1 MADTSLNENRLG
13 LLIWQTS
20 NIWQSKLRKIL
31 KNHNISLNEYLII
44 ETLFKLSSLT
54 KIVSQISI
62 ANNSCLDVSVVS
74 TNLTLLENKNLILR
88 TYLDN
93 RSKNILLTDQGLSLI
108 SPLIKI
114 IKNEEI
120 DFFNKLGDEIFN
132 LKNSLKL
139 LLGRKIRIKAS
150 KNNELDPNKISF

>member
-31 KNHNISLNEYLII
+31 KNHKISLNEYLII

-54 KIVSQISI
+54 KTVSQIRI
-62 ANNSCLDVSVVS
+62 ANNSSLNVSVVS

-88 TYLDN
+88 THIDN

-108 SPLIKI
+108 SSLIKI

-120 DFFNKLGDEIFN
+120 EFFIKLGNETFN
-132 LKNSLKL
+132 LTNSLKL
-139 LLGRKIRIKAS
+139 LLGKKIRIKAY
-150 KNNELDPNKISF
+150 KNNE

>member
-31 KNHNISLNEYLII
+31 KNHKISLNEYLII

-54 KIVSQISI
+54 KIVSQTSI
-62 ANNSCLDVSVVS
+62 ANNSFLDVSVVS

-88 TYLDN
+88 TRIDN
-93 RSKNILLTDQGLSLI
+93 RSKNILLTDQGLSIIL
-108 SPLIKI
+108 SLIKI

-120 DFFNKLGDEIFN
+120 DFFNKLGNETFN
-132 LKNSLKL
+132 LTNSLKL
-139 LLGRKIRIKAS
+139 LLGKKIRIKA
-150 KNNELDPNKISF
+150 NK

>member
-1 MADTSLNENRLG
+1 MADTSLNETRLG

-31 KNHNISLNEYLII
+31 KNHKISLNEYLII
-44 ETLFKLSSLT
+44 ETLFKLSPLT
-54 KIVSQISI
+54 KTVSQIRI
-62 ANNSCLDVSVVS
+62 ANNSSLDVSVVS

-88 TYLDN
+88 THIDN

-108 SPLIKI
+108 SSLIKI

-120 DFFNKLGDEIFN
+120 DFFNKLGNETFN
-132 LKNSLKL
+132 LTNSLKL
-139 LLGRKIRIKAS
+139 LLGKKIRIKAY
-150 KNNELDPNKISF
+150 KNNE

>member
-31 KNHNISLNEYLII
+31 KNHKISLNEYLII

-54 KIVSQISI
+54 KTVSQIRI
-62 ANNSCLDVSVVS
+62 ANNSSLDVSVVS

-88 TYLDN
+88 THIDN

-108 SPLIKI
+108 SSLIKI

-120 DFFNKLGDEIFN
+120 EFFNKLGNETFN
-132 LKNSLKL
+132 LTNSLKL
-139 LLGRKIRIKAS
+139 LLGKKIRIKAYR
-150 KNNELDPNKISF
+150 NNE

>member
-31 KNHNISLNEYLII
+31 KNHKISLNEYLII

-62 ANNSCLDVSVVS
+62 ANNSSLDVSVVS

-88 TYLDN
+88 TQINN
-93 RSKNILLTDQGLSLI
+93 RSNNIILTDQGLSLI
-108 SPLIKI
+108 SSLVKFIA
-114 IKNEEI
+114 NEEI
-120 DFFNKLGDEIFN
+120 DFFNKLGNETFN
-132 LKNSLKL
+132 LTNSLKL
-139 LLGRKIRIKAS
+139 LLGKKIRIKAN
-150 KNNELDPNKISF
+150 KNNE

>member
-31 KNHNISLNEYLII
+31 KNHKISLNEYLIM
-44 ETLFKLSSLT
+44 ETLFKLRSLT

-62 ANNSCLDVSVVS
+62 ANNSFLDVSVVS

-88 TYLDN
+88 TYIDN

-108 SPLIKI
+108 SSLIKI

-120 DFFNKLGDEIFN
+120 DFFNKLGNETFN
-132 LKNSLKL
+132 LTNSLKL
-139 LLGRKIRIKAS
+139 LLGKKIRIKAY
-150 KNNELDPNKISF
+150 KNNE

>member
-31 KNHNISLNEYLII
+31 KNHKISLNEYLII
-44 ETLFKLSSLT
+44 ETVFKLSSLS
-54 KIVSQISI
+54 KIVTQISI
-62 ANNSCLDVSVVS
+62 VNNSFLDVSVVS

-88 TYLDN
+88 THIDN
-93 RSKNILLTDQGLSLI
+93 RSKKILLTDQGLSLI
-108 SPLIKI
+108 SSLIKI
-114 IKNEEI
+114 INDEEI
-120 DFFNKLGDEIFN
+120 DFFNKLGNETFN

-139 LLGRKIRIKAS
+139 LLGKKIRIKAY
-150 KNNELDPNKISF
+150 KNNE

>member
-31 KNHNISLNEYLII
+31 KNHKISLNEYLII

-62 ANNSCLDVSVVS
+62 ANNSFLDVSVVS

-88 TYLDN
+88 TYIDN

-108 SPLIKI
+108 SSLIKI

-120 DFFNKLGDEIFN
+120 DFFNKLGNETFN
-132 LKNSLKL
+132 LTNSLKL
-139 LLGRKIRIKAS
+139 LLGKKIRIKAY
-150 KNNELDPNKISF
+150 KNNE

>member
-31 KNHNISLNEYLII
+31 KNHKISLNEYLII

-54 KIVSQISI
+54 KIVSQINI
-62 ANNSCLDVSVVS
+62 ANNSSLDVSVVS

-88 TYLDN
+88 THIDN

-108 SPLIKI
+108 SSLIKI

-120 DFFNKLGDEIFN
+120 DFFNKLGDETFN
-132 LKNSLKL
+132 LTNSLKL
-139 LLGRKIRIKAS
+139 LLGKKIRIKAY
-150 KNNELDPNKISF
+150 KNNE

>member
-13 LLIWQTS
+13 LLIWQTY

-31 KNHNISLNEYLII
+31 KNHKISLNEYLII

-62 ANNSCLDVSVVS
+62 ANNASLDVSVVS

-88 TYLDN
+88 THIDN

-108 SPLIKI
+108 TSLIKI

-120 DFFNKLGDEIFN
+120 DFFNKLGNETFN
-132 LKNSLKL
+132 LTNSLKL
-139 LLGRKIRIKAS
+139 LLGKKIRIKANI
-150 KNNELDPNKISF
+150 NNE

>member
-1 MADTSLNENRLG
+1 MADTSLNEDRLG

-31 KNHNISLNEYLII
+31 KNHKISLNEYLII

-62 ANNSCLDVSVVS
+62 ANNSSLDVSVVS

-88 TYLDN
+88 TYIDN
-93 RSKNILLTDQGLSLI
+93 RSKNILLTDRGLSLV
-108 SPLIKI
+108 SSLIKI

-120 DFFNKLGDEIFN
+120 DFFSKLRNETFN
-132 LKNSLKL
+132 LTNSLKL
-139 LLGRKIRIKAS
+139 LLGKKIRIKAN
-150 KNNELDPNKISF
+150 KNVE

>member
-31 KNHNISLNEYLII
+31 KNHKISLNEYLII

-54 KIVSQISI
+54 KTVSQIRI
-62 ANNSCLDVSVVS
+62 ANNSSLNVSVVS

-88 TYLDN
+88 THIDN

-108 SPLIKI
+108 SSLIKI

-120 DFFNKLGDEIFN
+120 EFFIKLGNETFN
-132 LKNSLKL
+132 LTNSLKL
-139 LLGRKIRIKAS
+139 LLGKKIRIKA
-150 KNNELDPNKISF
+150 NK

>member
-20 NIWQSKLRKIL
+20 NIWQSKLRKNL
-31 KNHNISLNEYLII
+31 KNHKISLNEYLII

-62 ANNSCLDVSVVS
+62 ANNSSLDVSVVS

-88 TYLDN
+88 THLDN

-108 SPLIKI
+108 SSLIKI

-120 DFFNKLGDEIFN
+120 DFFNKLGNETFN
-132 LKNSLKL
+132 LTNSLKL
-139 LLGRKIRIKAS
+139 LLGKKIRIKAY
-150 KNNELDPNKISF
+150 KNNE

>member
-31 KNHNISLNEYLII
+31 KNHKISLNEYLII

-54 KIVSQISI
+54 KTVSQIRI
-62 ANNSCLDVSVVS
+62 ANNSFLDVSVVS

-88 TYLDN
+88 THIDN

-108 SPLIKI
+108 SSLIKI

-120 DFFNKLGDEIFN
+120 DFFNKLGNETFN
-132 LKNSLKL
+132 LTNSLKL
-139 LLGRKIRIKAS
+139 LLGKKIRIKAY
-150 KNNELDPNKISF
+150 KNNE

>member
-31 KNHNISLNEYLII
+31 KNHKISLNEYLII

-54 KIVSQISI
+54 KTVSQIRI
-62 ANNSCLDVSVVS
+62 ANNSSLDVSVVS

-88 TYLDN
+88 THIDN

-108 SPLIKI
+108 SSLIKI

-120 DFFNKLGDEIFN
+120 EFFNKLGNETFN
-132 LKNSLKL
+132 LTNSLKL
-139 LLGRKIRIKAS
+139 LLGKKIRIKAY
-150 KNNELDPNKISF
+150 KNNE

>member
-31 KNHNISLNEYLII
+31 KNHKISLNEYLII

-62 ANNSCLDVSVVS
+62 SNNSSLDVSVVS

-88 TYLDN
+88 THIDN

-108 SPLIKI
+108 SSLIKI

-120 DFFNKLGDEIFN
+120 DFFNKLGNETFN
-132 LKNSLKL
+132 LTNSLKL
-139 LLGRKIRIKAS
+139 LLGKKIRIKANI
-150 KNNELDPNKISF
+150 NNE

>member
-31 KNHNISLNEYLII
+31 KNHKISLNEYLII

-54 KIVSQISI
+54 KTVSQIRI
-62 ANNSCLDVSVVS
+62 ANNSSLDVSVVS

-88 TYLDN
+88 THIDN

-108 SPLIKI
+108 SSLIKI

-120 DFFNKLGDEIFN
+120 YFFNKLGNETFN
-132 LKNSLKL
+132 LTNSLKL
-139 LLGRKIRIKAS
+139 LLGKKIRIKAY
-150 KNNELDPNKISF
+150 KNNE

>member
-31 KNHNISLNEYLII
+31 KNHKISLNEYLII

-54 KIVSQISI
+54 KTVSQIRI
-62 ANNSCLDVSVVS
+62 AS

-88 TYLDN
+88 THIDN

-108 SPLIKI
+108 SSLIKI

-120 DFFNKLGDEIFN
+120 EFFNKLGNETFN
-132 LKNSLKL
+132 LTNSLKL
-139 LLGRKIRIKAS
+139 LLGKKIRIKAY
-150 KNNELDPNKISF
+150 KNNE

>member
-31 KNHNISLNEYLII
+31 KNHKISLNEYLII
-44 ETLFKLSSLT
+44 ETLFKLSFLR
-54 KIVSQISI
+54 KIVSQINI
-62 ANNSCLDVSVVS
+62 ANNSFLDVSVVS

-88 TYLDN
+88 THLNN

-132 LKNSLKL
+132 LTNSLKL
-139 LLGRKIRIKAS
+139 VLGKKIRIKA
-150 KNNELDPNKISF
+150 NKK

>member
-13 LLIWQTS
+13 LLIWQTT

-31 KNHNISLNEYLII
+31 KNHKISLNEYLII

-54 KIVSQISI
+54 KTVSQIRI
-62 ANNSCLDVSVVS
+62 ANNSSLDVSVVS

-88 TYLDN
+88 THIDN

-108 SPLIKI
+108 SSLIKI

-120 DFFNKLGDEIFN
+120 DFFNKLGNETFN
-132 LKNSLKL
+132 LTNSLKL
-139 LLGRKIRIKAS
+139 LLGKKIRIKAH
-150 KNNELDPNKISF
+150 KNNE

>member
-31 KNHNISLNEYLII
+31 KNHKISLNEYLII

-54 KIVSQISI
+54 KTVSQIRI
-62 ANNSCLDVSVVS
+62 ANNSSLDVSVVS

-88 TYLDN
+88 THIDN

-108 SPLIKI
+108 TSLIKI

-120 DFFNKLGDEIFN
+120 DFFNKLGNETFN
-132 LKNSLKL
+132 LTNSLKL
-139 LLGRKIRIKAS
+139 LLGKKIRIKANI
-150 KNNELDPNKISF
+150 NNE

>member
-31 KNHNISLNEYLII
+31 KNHKISLNEYLII

-54 KIVSQISI
+54 KTVSQIRI
-62 ANNSCLDVSVVS
+62 ANNSSLDVSVVS

-88 TYLDN
+88 THIDN

-108 SPLIKI
+108 SSLIKI

-120 DFFNKLGDEIFN
+120 DFFNKLGNETFN
-132 LKNSLKL
+132 LTNSLKL
-139 LLGRKIRIKAS
+139 LLGKKIRIKAY
-150 KNNELDPNKISF
+150 KNNE

>member
-31 KNHNISLNEYLII
+31 KNHKISLNEYLII

-54 KIVSQISI
+54 KTVSQIRI
-62 ANNSCLDVSVVS
+62 ANNSSLNVSVVS
-74 TNLTLLENKNLILR
+74 TNLTLLENKNLIVR
-88 TYLDN
+88 TYIDH

-108 SPLIKI
+108 SSLIKI

-120 DFFNKLGDEIFN
+120 DFFNKLGNETFN
-132 LKNSLKL
+132 LTNSLKL
-139 LLGRKIRIKAS
+139 LLGKKIRIKAN
-150 KNNELDPNKISF
+150 KNNE

>member
-31 KNHNISLNEYLII
+31 KIYKISLNEYLII

-62 ANNSCLDVSVVS
+62 ANNSSLDVSVVS

-88 TYLDN
+88 TYIDN
-93 RSKNILLTDQGLSLI
+93 ISKNILLTDQGLALVST
-108 SPLIKI
+108 LIKI

-120 DFFNKLGDEIFN
+120 DFFNKLGNETFN
-132 LKNSLKL
+132 LTNSLKL
-139 LLGRKIRIKAS
+139 LLGKKIRIKANQ
-150 KNNELDPNKISF
+150 NNE

>member
-31 KNHNISLNEYLII
+31 KKYKLSLNEYLII

-62 ANNSCLDVSVVS
+62 ANNASLDVSVVS

-88 TYLDN
+88 THIDN

-108 SPLIKI
+108 SSLINI

-120 DFFNKLGDEIFN
+120 DFFNKLGDETFN
-132 LKNSLKL
+132 LTNSLKL
-139 LLGRKIRIKAS
+139 LLGKKIRIKAN
-150 KNNELDPNKISF
+150 KNNE

>member
-31 KNHNISLNEYLII
+31 KNHKISLNEYLII

-62 ANNSCLDVSVVS
+62 ANNSFLDVSVVS

-108 SPLIKI
+108 KSLIKI

-120 DFFNKLGDEIFN
+120 DFFNKLGNETFN
-132 LKNSLKL
+132 LTNSLKL
-139 LLGRKIRIKAS
+139 LLGKKIRIKANQ
-150 KNNELDPNKISF
+150 NNE

>member
-31 KNHNISLNEYLII
+31 KNHKISLNEYLII

-62 ANNSCLDVSVVS
+62 ANNSFLDVSVVS

-88 TYLDN
+88 THIDN

-108 SPLIKI
+108 SSLIKI

-120 DFFNKLGDEIFN
+120 EFFIKLGNETFN
-132 LKNSLKL
+132 LTNSLKL
-139 LLGRKIRIKAS
+139 LLGKKIRIKAY
-150 KNNELDPNKISF
+150 KNNE

>member
-31 KNHNISLNEYLII
+31 KNHKISLNEYLII

-54 KIVSQISI
+54 KTVSQIRI
-62 ANNSCLDVSVVS
+62 ANNSSLNISVVS

-88 TYLDN
+88 THIDN

-108 SPLIKI
+108 SSLIKI

-120 DFFNKLGDEIFN
+120 DFFNKLGNETFN
-132 LKNSLKL
+132 LTNSLKL
-139 LLGRKIRIKAS
+139 LLGKKIRIKAY
-150 KNNELDPNKISF
+150 KNNE